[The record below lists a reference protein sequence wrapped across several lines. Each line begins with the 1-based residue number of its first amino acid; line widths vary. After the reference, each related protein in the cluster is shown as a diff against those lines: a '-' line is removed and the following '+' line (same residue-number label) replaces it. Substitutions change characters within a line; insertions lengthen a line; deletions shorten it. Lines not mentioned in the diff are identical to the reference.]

1 VGWFSHSIRKYL
13 TEGQFESFEGRL
25 DRIRKAGGPA
35 YGTIAER
42 AEQLEEDLAR
52 AVLIIHTLTEACVRK
67 GLFTRE
73 EVAQVASEIDL
84 LDGVADGQL
93 NPAVVRPTP
102 PEPPQPPSETR
113 WQ

>member
-1 VGWFSHSIRKYL
+1 MGWFSHSIRKYL
-13 TEGQFESFEGRL
+13 KEGQYETYEGKL
-25 DRIRKAGGPA
+25 NRIRESRGPA
-35 YGTIAER
+35 YGSITER

-52 AVLIIHTLTEACVRK
+52 AVLLIHTLTEACVRK
-67 GLFTRE
+67 GFFTRE

-93 NPAVVRPTP
+93 NPAAVRPTP
-102 PEPPQPPSETR
+102 PQPPQPPVETR